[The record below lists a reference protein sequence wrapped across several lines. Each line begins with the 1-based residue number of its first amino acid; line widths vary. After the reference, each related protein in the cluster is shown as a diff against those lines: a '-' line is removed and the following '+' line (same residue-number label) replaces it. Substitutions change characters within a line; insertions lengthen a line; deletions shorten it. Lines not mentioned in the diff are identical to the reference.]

1 MIEVIDT
8 GIAPSSGPINDCVRA
23 GQHVW
28 MVVLAEDPLTGVITD
43 GDIEAQTR
51 QALSNLRQ
59 AVTAAGGALT
69 DIVQVQVFLI
79 DRDDAPGMN
88 RVYAEFFDHKPFPIR
103 ATVVVKELLAKGLRI
118 EITATAVI
126 GTLSQTAR
134 TDQ

>member
-1 MIEVIDT
+1 MFEVIDT

-28 MVVLAEDPLTGVITD
+28 MVVVAEDPKTGAMID
-43 GDIEAQTR
+43 GDIGAQTH

-79 DRDDAPGMN
+79 DSADAPGMN
-88 RVYAEFFDHKPFPIR
+88 RVYAQFFDTKPYPIR

-126 GTLSQTAR
+126 G
-134 TDQ
+134 

>member
-23 GQHVW
+23 GDHVW
-28 MVVLAEDPLTGVITD
+28 IVVIAEDPETGAIVE

-51 QALSNLRQ
+51 QALANLRQ
-59 AVTAAGGALT
+59 AVRAAGGELT
-69 DIVQVQVFLI
+69 NIVQVQVFLI
-79 DRDDAPGMN
+79 DSADAPGMN
-88 RVYAEFFDHKPFPIR
+88 AVYREFFDTKPYPIR

-126 GTLSQTAR
+126 AR
-134 TDQ
+134 ERGQ